1 MDDRLMDAERR
12 EEGETRAME
21 RKDLEDANA

>member
-12 EEGETRAME
+12 EEGETRAMK
-21 RKDLEDANA
+21 RKDQEDANA